1 MDVLEAIVSRVSITK
16 YRDDGVKREKVARLL
31 EAARWAPSAGNMQV
45 AEYIVVEDDEL
56 LEKLSDY
63 ARSQRHIEEAPLSL
77 VILADVEKAE
87 RNYEERGELYAL
99 QETAAAMQNVLL
111 EAHNQGL
118 GAAWVGAFD
127 EEQVSTLLTV
137 PDRLRPVAIV
147 TIGHPDEDPEQPRK
161 YGITRITY
169 QDTYGNR
176 VHPMYE
182 KIVWRGLR
190 HHGKELRKKVE
201 NLVS

>member
-1 MDVLEAIVSRVSITK
+1 MNVLEAITTRASITR
-16 YRDDGVKREKVARLL
+16 YEDEGVDREQVARLL

-45 AEYIVVEDDEL
+45 AEYVIVEDDEL
-56 LEKLSDY
+56 LEKLSQY
-63 ARSQRHIEEAPLSL
+63 AHNQPHVREAPLAI

-87 RNYEERGELYAL
+87 RQYEDRGELYAL
-99 QETAAAMQNVLL
+99 QETAAAMQNILL
-111 EAHNQGL
+111 EAHEQDL

-127 EEQVSTLLTV
+127 EEQVSTLLHV

-147 TIGHPDEDPEQPRK
+147 TVGHPAERAEQPNK
-161 YGITRITY
+161 YDITSIAYLDR
-169 QDTYGNR
+169 YGER

-190 HHGKELRKKVE
+190 HYGKKLRRKAE
-201 NLVS
+201 NVLS